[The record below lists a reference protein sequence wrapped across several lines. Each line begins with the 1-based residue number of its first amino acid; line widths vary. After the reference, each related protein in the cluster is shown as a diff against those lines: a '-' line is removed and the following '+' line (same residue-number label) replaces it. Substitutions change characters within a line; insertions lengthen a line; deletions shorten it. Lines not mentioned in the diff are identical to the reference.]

1 MVKEIIKEFKPTSWS
16 IDHKVSIYVLVF
28 IIAIFG
34 IINYNSVPK
43 EQFPEI
49 IIPNILINTVYPGAS
64 PEDVENLITRPIE
77 KQLKSVKDVKKISS
91 NNIQDFSM
99 IVVEF
104 NAGVDQ
110 AEAKQRIKDAVDKAK
125 SDLPNDLK
133 TDPMVMEIDLS
144 QIPIMYIN
152 ISGNYPLE
160 KLKTYAE
167 KLQDEIESFPE
178 ITRVDIVGSPER
190 EIQINMDMYKLHAV
204 QATISNIEQAIASE
218 NMTISGGNID
228 VNGLS
233 YSLRVNGE
241 FKKVDEIRNIY
252 FKTSGG
258 GLVKLSDVAEVVDT
272 SKKLESFSRFN
283 GKNVVTLNVIKK
295 SGQNLLDASDKIK
308 TLLKDFKEKN
318 VKDGI
323 SFDISGDQSKFTRSI
338 LNELNNT
345 IIIGFILVVVILMFF
360 MGVTNAFFVSVAAP
374 LSMALA
380 YIVLPEINFTMNML
394 VMFSFIFALGIIVDD
409 AIVVIE
415 NTHRIFQKHKGRW
428 DIIKSAKV
436 AAGEVFI
443 PILSGTLTTLAPFF
457 PLAFWPGV
465 VGKFML
471 YIPITLII
479 TLFASLIVAY
489 IFNPVFAVQF
499 MKLEDNHE
507 YKKTDKKKWL
517 KAFAVLLAIS
527 GFFHLVRL
535 TSLGNL
541 FLIFA
546 AMYGFH
552 ILIGRKMI
560 WDFQHRFYPNLMSKY
575 EKLIQWSIRG
585 KNPYRLFWGLII
597 LFFVTFFLMGIV
609 KPQVAFFPDNE
620 PNTINIYTELPIGTS
635 VEKTDS
641 ITRVLEGQV
650 NNTLKEYTPI
660 IESVIVNVAKGA
672 SENIFDNSSVT
683 SNKSKISINFVE
695 FSKRHGISTMKCLDK
710 LRENIKGIDGA
721 IISIEKNRMGPPT
734 GKPVNIEIKSDD
746 INELTATS
754 QKLLHYIDSLK
765 ISGLRELKSD
775 FEMGKPEAI
784 IHIDREKANKQGVST
799 AQIGMEIRNALL
811 GKEASKFRDFED
823 QYPIQLRYSEDVR
836 KNINKLLDAKIIF
849 RDMNSGQLKHIPVS
863 SVASV
868 QYVNNVGSIKRLQLK
883 RVVTLTGTV
892 ASGYTANEVVAKIKK
907 SLPQFN
913 KPESV
918 NIQLTG
924 EQDDQKESMAFLSKA
939 MLLTILLILFILI
952 TQFNSFSKTFIILSE
967 VLFSI
972 IGVLIGYMLTG
983 MTISIVM
990 TGLGIV
996 ALGGIVVRNGILLIE
1011 FTDILKSQGYR
1022 TRNAIIQAGKI
1033 RITPVLLT
1041 ASSTIIGLIPL
1052 AIGFSINF
1060 ETLLSSFNPQI
1071 HFGGDNVMFF
1081 GPLAWTIVFGL
1092 FFATFL
1098 TLIMVPVMYFI
1109 AYGLKLKA
1117 KRKLLAKWKK

>member
-1 MVKEIIKEFKPTSWS
+1 MSKEIIKEFKPTSWS
-16 IDHKVSIYVLVF
+16 IDNKVSIYVLVV
-28 IIAIFG
+28 IISIFG
-34 IINYNSVPK
+34 IINYNSIPK

-49 IIPNILINTVYPGAS
+49 VIPNILVNTVYPGTS
-64 PEDVENLITRPIE
+64 PEDIENLITRPIE
-77 KQLKSVKDVKKISS
+77 KQLKSVKDVKKITS

-110 AEAKQRIKDAVDKAK
+110 AEAKQRVKDAVDKAK
-125 SDLPNDLK
+125 SNLPSDLK
-133 TDPMVMEIDLS
+133 TDPVVMEIDLS

-152 ISGNYPLE
+152 ISGDYSLE

-178 ITRVDIVGSPER
+178 ISRVDIVGTPDR
-190 EIQINMDMYKLHAV
+190 EIQINLDMYKMHAV
-204 QATISNIEQAIASE
+204 QATISNVEQAIASE
-218 NMTISGGNID
+218 NMIISAGNID
-228 VNGLS
+228 INGLS

-241 FKKVDEIRNIY
+241 FKNIDEIRNIY

-258 GLVKLSDVAEVVDT
+258 GVVKLSDVAEVVDT
-272 SKKLESFSRFN
+272 SKKLESFARFN

-308 TLLKDFKEKN
+308 TLLADFKKN
-318 VKDGI
+318 KVKDNI
-323 SFDISGDQSKFTRSI
+323 SIDISGDQSKFTRSI

-360 MGVTNAFFVSVAAP
+360 MGVTNAFFVSIAAP
-374 LSMALA
+374 LSMAIA
-380 YIVLPEINFTMNML
+380 YIVLPQIDFTMNML

-415 NTHRIFQKHKGRW
+415 NTYRIFQKHKGEW
-428 DIIKSAKV
+428 NIVKSAKV
-436 AAGEVFI
+436 AAGEVFV

-471 YIPITLII
+471 YIPVMLII
-479 TLFASLIVAY
+479 TLFSSLIVAY

-499 MKLEDNHE
+499 MKIQDDSKYH
-507 YKKTDKKKWL
+507 KTEKKKWL
-517 KAFAVLLAIS
+517 LSFIIMLTMS
-527 GFFHLVRL
+527 GLFHLIGL

-541 FLIFA
+541 FIIFSA
-546 AMYGFH
+546 LYGFH
-552 ILIGRKMI
+552 VLVGRKMI
-560 WDFQHRFYPNLMSKY
+560 WNFQHRFYPNLLSKY
-575 EKLIQWSIRG
+575 EKLIKWSLKG

-597 LFFVTFFLMGIV
+597 LFFVTFFLVGIV
-609 KPQVAFFPDNE
+609 KPKVAFFPDNE
-620 PNTINIYTELPIGTS
+620 PNTINIYVELPIGTN

-641 ITRVLEGQV
+641 ITRIIERQV
-650 NNTLKEYTPI
+650 NSVIKEYEPI

-672 SENIFDNSSVT
+672 SDNIFDNSSVK

-721 IISIEKNRMGPPT
+721 SINIEKNRIGPPT
-734 GKPVNIEIKSDD
+734 GKPVNIEVKSDN
-746 INELTATS
+746 IVELQKTS
-754 QKLLHYIDSLK
+754 QQLLHFIDSLK
-765 ISGLRELKSD
+765 IPGLTELKTD

-784 IHIDREKANKQGVST
+784 ISIDKEKANRQGIST

-811 GKEASKFRDFED
+811 GKEASKFRDFEE

-836 KNINKLLDAKIIF
+836 HNINKLLDAKIIF
-849 RDMNSGQLKHIPVS
+849 RDMNSGQLKQIPIS

-868 QYVNNVGSIKRLQLK
+868 QYINNVGAIKRLQLK
-883 RVVTLTGTV
+883 RVITLTGNV
-892 ASGYTANEVVAKIKK
+892 VSGYTANEVVAKIKK
-907 SLPQFN
+907 SLQQFN

-924 EQDDQKESMAFLSKA
+924 EQEDQKETMAFLSKA

-952 TQFNSFSKTFIILSE
+952 TQFNSFSKAFIILSE

-972 IGVLIGYMLTG
+972 NGVLIGYMLTG

-1011 FTDILKSQGYR
+1011 FTDILKSQGYK

-1041 ASSTIIGLIPL
+1041 ASTTIIGLIPL

-1060 ETLLSSFNPQI
+1060 QTLLSSFNPQI

-1081 GPLAWTIVFGL
+1081 GPLSWTIVFGL

-1109 AYGLKLKA
+1109 AYELKLKA
-1117 KRKLLAKWKK
+1117 KRKLVKRKF

>member
-1 MVKEIIKEFKPTSWS
+1 MGKEIIKEFKPTSWS
-16 IDHKVSIYVLVF
+16 IDNKVSIYVLVF
-28 IIAIFG
+28 IISIFG
-34 IINYNSVPK
+34 IINYNSIPK
-43 EQFPEI
+43 EQIPEI
-49 IIPNILINTVYPGAS
+49 VIPNILVNTVYPGAS

-77 KQLKSVKDVKKISS
+77 KQLKSVKDVKKITS

-99 IVVEF
+99 VVVEF
-104 NAGVDQ
+104 NAGVDL
-110 AEAKQRIKDAVDKAK
+110 AEAKQRVKDAVDKAR
-125 SDLPNDLK
+125 SDLPTDLK

-152 ISGNYPLE
+152 ISGNYSLE
-160 KLKTYAE
+160 KLNTYAE
-167 KLQDEIESFPE
+167 KLQDEIESFSE
-178 ITRVDIVGSPER
+178 ISRVDIVGAPER
-190 EIQINMDMYKLHAV
+190 EIQINLDMYKMHAV
-204 QATISNIEQAIASE
+204 QATISNVEQAIAYE

-228 VNGLS
+228 INGLS

-241 FKKVDEIRNIY
+241 FKNMDEIRNIY

-258 GLVKLSDVAEVVDT
+258 GLVKLSDIAEVVDT
-272 SKKLESFSRFN
+272 SKKLESYARFN
-283 GKNVVTLNVIKK
+283 GKNVVTLNIIKK

-308 TLLKDFKEKN
+308 SLLQDFKENK
-318 VKDGI
+318 VKEDV
-323 SFDISGDQSKFTRSI
+323 SFDLSGDQSKFTRSV
-338 LNELNNT
+338 LNELNNM

-360 MGVTNAFFVSVAAP
+360 MGVTNAFFVSLAAP

-415 NTHRIFQKHKGRW
+415 NTHRIFQKHKGQW

-436 AAGEVFI
+436 AAGEVFV

-471 YIPITLII
+471 YIPVMLII
-479 TLFASLIVAY
+479 TLFSSLIVAY

-499 MKLEDNHE
+499 MTLEDSNE
-507 YKKTDKKKWL
+507 YKVTEKKKWL
-517 KAFAVLLAIS
+517 RSFAVLLAIS
-527 GFFHLVRL
+527 GFFHLVGL
-535 TSLGNL
+535 TSFGNL
-541 FLIFA
+541 FIIFA
-546 AMYGFH
+546 ALYGFH

-560 WDFQHRFYPNLMSKY
+560 WNFQHRYYPNLMSKY
-575 EKLIQWSIRG
+575 EKLIRWSIRG
-585 KNPYRLFWGLII
+585 KNPYHLFWGLII
-597 LFFVTFFLMGIV
+597 LLFVTFFLMGVV
-609 KPQVAFFPDNE
+609 KPQVVFFPDNE
-620 PNTINIYTELPIGTS
+620 PNSINIYSELPIGTS

-641 ITRVLEGQV
+641 ITRLLEVQV
-650 NNTLKEYTPI
+650 NNAIKEFNPI
-660 IESVIVNVAKGA
+660 VESVIVNVAKGA
-672 SENIFDNSSVT
+672 SENVFDNSSVK

-695 FSKRHGISTMKCLDK
+695 FSKRHGLSTMKCMDK

-721 IISIEKNRMGPPT
+721 MITIEKNKMRPPT

-746 INELTATS
+746 ISELETTS

-765 ISGLRELKSD
+765 IPGLTELKSD

-784 IHIDREKANKQGVST
+784 ISIDREKANRQGIST

-836 KNINKLLDAKIIF
+836 HNINKLLDAKIIF
-849 RDMNSGQLKHIPVS
+849 RDMNTGQLKQIPIS

-868 QYVNNVGSIKRLQLK
+868 QYVNNVGAIKRLQLK
-883 RVVTLTGTV
+883 RVVTITGNV
-892 ASGYTANEVVAKIKK
+892 ATGYTANEIVSTIKK
-907 SLPQFN
+907 SLSQFN
-913 KPESV
+913 KTESV
-918 NIQLTG
+918 DIQLTG
-924 EQDDQKESMAFLSKA
+924 EQEDQKESMAFLSKA
-939 MLLTILLILFILI
+939 MLLSLLLILFILI

-967 VLFSI
+967 VLFSV

-983 MTISIVM
+983 MSMSIVM

-1041 ASSTIIGLIPL
+1041 ASCTIIGLIPL
-1052 AIGFSINF
+1052 AIGFSVNF

-1092 FFATFL
+1092 LFATFL
-1098 TLIMVPVMYFI
+1098 TLIMVPVMYFM
-1109 AYGLKLKA
+1109 AYGMKIKA
-1117 KRKLLAKWKK
+1117 KRKRANRKK